1 MSLSWVFAMPKLL
14 NPNSEAQV
22 RSVLGNLCNS
32 NVMTNSTDSQEQPA
46 QLLIN
51 VAQTDALGRVLARVL
66 QQQPPSAYRI
76 YLQGPLGAG
85 KTTLTRA
92 LLQALGV
99 EGRVKSPSY
108 ALVEQY
114 SVALGNLA
122 HFDFYRMNDPLEWEE
137 AGFSELF
144 VDSAL
149 VIAEW
154 PEKAQGML
162 PPADLL
168 IHWEFGADPQ
178 DNPDLPRTISFEC
191 GSPTGIALA
200 DAAYALLGEHR

>member
-1 MSLSWVFAMPKLL
+1 
-14 NPNSEAQV
+14 
-22 RSVLGNLCNS
+22 
-32 NVMTNSTDSQEQPA
+32 MTNSTDSHQQPA
-46 QLLIN
+46 QLLISA
-51 VAQTDALGRVLARVL
+51 AQTDALGRVLARVL

-114 SVALGNLA
+114 SVTLGNLA

-144 VDSAL
+144 VDCAL
-149 VIAEW
+149 VVAEW

-168 IHWEFGADPQ
+168 IHWEFGADLQ
-178 DNPDLPRTISFEC
+178 NYPDLPRTISLEC

-200 DAAYALLGEHR
+200 DAAYAFLGERR